1 MSLTKHFVFIIFQCT
16 RQVIYCMFKKRILV
30 LFLFMEFSSV
40 KTVVTNL
47 HFQIFYYMPEN
58 STGCSNRN
66 EVPISFQ
73 NSSQVF
79 YRFCSTQLLFLFLRW
94 YGSQTHKE
102 KFGYR
107 KLKTHKKKITT
118 RQTFLLLSLF
128 KTVCLLQL
136 SIIYWTATS
145 TSAPSLTMFFCQ

>member
-1 MSLTKHFVFIIFQCT
+1 MHQTSYLLHVQEAHPCFIPFHGIFISKDSGDKLTFSKYFII
-16 RQVIYCMFKKRILV
+16 RQKIL
-30 LFLFMEFSSV
+30 L
-40 KTVVTNL
+40 
-47 HFQIFYYMPEN
+47 
-58 STGCSNRN
+58 G
-66 EVPISFQ
+66 VPIVMKCLLVFKY
-73 NSSQVF
+73 SSQVLH
-79 YRFCSTQLLFLFLRW
+79 RFCSTQLLYLFLRW

-128 KTVCLLQL
+128 TTVCLLQL

-145 TSAPSLTMFFCQ
+145 TSAPSLTTFFFQ